1 MKKGMVQKLLAV
13 TMTVALIGGCIG
25 CGSTGTDDAAQS
37 SETETTQEAD
47 ASSNEEGETASDEV
61 DESLSV
67 SNEVETVDTSY
78 ANSAKVKHESLIIAI
93 DSDPGNMLPLDQ
105 NQSGKDEVCDMVF
118 ERLYVIDGF
127 GGDLLPC
134 IASELPVEAGVDE
147 TSGDHMYDIT
157 IRDNV
162 YDSEGNHITA
172 SDVAYSYEWLV
183 TNSTPQNMGKYHSAE
198 AVDDYTVRFYC
209 DELDGVSDEN
219 SLFAQQWV
227 FSEAAQK
234 AHDFATDPIGTGPYV
249 MKELVAS
256 STYAF
261 EARDD
266 YWAEGEDYQ
275 INTANVQ
282 SVTYKIMGE
291 ASQHANALK
300 TGEIDFSKSV
310 PETDRAAFTNGGE
323 YEDQYNVFA
332 YLENMTCYMAANCDS
347 SSVCNDVN
355 LRKAIY
361 YAIDGNT
368 AAQASGNASAEVTY
382 DIFNSKFPETKE
394 SWKTADDYYG
404 NPSLDKAKEYLE
416 QSNYNGETLVLLA
429 SNAPSSIQNVATVAA
444 TVLQSIGINVELSV
458 VDSSICNSTMEDPS
472 AWDLTISFM
481 AADDYGVVN
490 IARLLS
496 TGSYSE
502 ERGTVNFIHDD
513 KLQELVDLCNS
524 AEGHTDENVQELHD
538 YIIENAYARGLFAA
552 KSYNI
557 VSKDV
562 TKLAMTYKYNIKPG
576 NCIFADNEF

>member
-1 MKKGMVQKLLAV
+1 
-13 TMTVALIGGCIG
+13 MTAALTVGCLG
-25 CGSTGTDDAAQS
+25 CGSTSDGSSTASSSGSSSAALE
-37 SETETTQEAD
+37 ETEAVAD
-47 ASSNEEGETASDEV
+47 AGLT
-61 DESLSV
+61 V
-67 SNEVETVDTSY
+67 SNEVAQVDSAY
-78 ANSAKVKHESLIIAI
+78 ANSATVKHDQLIIAI

-118 ERLYVIDGF
+118 ERLYVISGF

-134 IASELPVEAGVDE
+134 IASELPVEAGVDDA
-147 TSGDHMYDIT
+147 SGDYMYDIT
-157 IRDNV
+157 IRNNV
-162 YDSEGNHITA
+162 YDSEGNNITA

-183 TNSTPQNMGKYHSAE
+183 NNSTPQNMGKYHSAE
-198 AVDDYTVRFYC
+198 AVDEYTVRFYC

-219 SLFAQQWV
+219 NLFAQQWI
-227 FSEAAQK
+227 FSEKAQK
-234 AHDFATDPIGTGPYV
+234 AHDFATDPVGTAPYV
-249 MKELVAS
+249 LDELVAGS
-256 STYAF
+256 AYKF
-261 EARDD
+261 EASDD

-310 PETDRAAFTNGGE
+310 PETDRVAFTNGGE
-323 YEDQYNVFA
+323 YADKYSVFA
-332 YLENMTCYMAANCDS
+332 YLENMTCYLAANCDTA
-347 SSVCNDVN
+347 SVCNDVN

-368 AAQASGNASAEVTY
+368 AAKASGNVSAEVTY

-404 NPSLDKAKEYLE
+404 NPSLEKAKEYLD

-429 SNAPSSIQNVATVAA
+429 SNAPASIQNVATVAA
-444 TVLQSIGINVELSV
+444 TVLQSIGINVELKV
-458 VDSSICNSTMEDPS
+458 IDSSIMNTTLEDPS
-472 AWDLTISFM
+472 QWDLTISFM
-481 AADDYGVVN
+481 GADDYGVVN

-496 TGSYSE
+496 SGSYSE
-502 ERGTVNFIHDD
+502 ARGTVNFIHDD
-513 KLQELVDLCNS
+513 KLQELINLCNS

-538 YIIENAYARGLFAA
+538 YIINNAYLRGLFAA

-557 VSKDV
+557 VTNDI

-576 NCIFADNEF
+576 NCVFADNEF

>member
-1 MKKGMVQKLLAV
+1 MKKEMIRRTFAV
-13 TMTVALIGGCIG
+13 TMAAALTVGCLG
-25 CGSTGTDDAAQS
+25 CGSTSDQNGGTSTSGNAA
-37 SETETTQEAD
+37 SEGTEAANDGLT
-47 ASSNEEGETASDEV
+47 
-61 DESLSV
+61 V
-67 SNEVETVDTSY
+67 SNEVAQVDSTY
-78 ANSAKVKHESLIIAI
+78 ANSATVKHDELIIAI

-118 ERLYVIDGF
+118 ERLYVINGF

-134 IASELPVEAGVDE
+134 IASELPVEAGVDDA
-147 TSGDHMYDIT
+147 SGDYMYDIT

-162 YDSEGNHITA
+162 YDSEGNNITA

-183 TNSTPQNMGKYHSAE
+183 NNSTPQNMGKYHSAE
-198 AVDDYTVRFYC
+198 AIDDYTVRFYC

-219 SLFAQQWV
+219 NLFAQQWV
-227 FSEAAQK
+227 FSEKAQK
-234 AHDFATDPIGTGPYV
+234 AHDFATDPVGTAPYV
-249 MKELVAS
+249 MDELVAGS
-256 STYAF
+256 AYKF

-323 YEDQYNVFA
+323 YADKYSVFA
-332 YLENMTCYMAANCDS
+332 YLENMTCYLAANCDS
-347 SSVCNDVN
+347 ASACNDVN

-404 NPSLDKAKEYLE
+404 NPSLEKAKEYLS
-416 QSNYNGETLVLLA
+416 QSSYNGETLVLLA
-429 SNAPSSIQNVATVAA
+429 SNAPASVQNVATVAA
-444 TVLQSIGINVELSV
+444 TVLQSIGINVELKV
-458 VDSSICNSTMEDPS
+458 IDSSILNTTLEDPS
-472 AWDLTISFM
+472 QWDLTISFM

-496 TGSYSE
+496 SGSYSE
-502 ERGTVNFIHDD
+502 ARGTVNFIHDD
-513 KLQELVDLCNS
+513 KLQELIDLCNS
-524 AEGHTDENVQELHD
+524 AAGHTDENVQELHD
-538 YIIENAYARGLFAA
+538 YIIDNAYLRGLFAA

-557 VSKDV
+557 VTNDV

-576 NCIFADNEF
+576 NCVFADNEF